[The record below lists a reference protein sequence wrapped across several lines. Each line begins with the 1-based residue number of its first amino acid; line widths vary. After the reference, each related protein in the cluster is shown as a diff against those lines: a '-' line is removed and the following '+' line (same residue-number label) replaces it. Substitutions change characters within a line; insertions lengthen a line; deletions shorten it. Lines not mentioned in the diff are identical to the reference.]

1 VVLAD
6 PAAATP
12 VAATVAARM
21 RLVSYPAVKAWLL
34 RCADKHH
41 HVRARGLWLQAE
53 LGRCARSSL
62 SLSLSLVYQ
71 TYGTDLSHFGALW
84 STLEQYLDFHHG
96 GGGILLE

>member
-1 VVLAD
+1 MVLAD

-41 HVRARGLWLQAE
+41 HDHVSTIPS
-53 LGRCARSSL
+53 CARSGPLAASGAGAVHV
-62 SLSLSLVYQ
+62 LVVV
-71 TYGTDLSHFGALW
+71 LVLV
-84 STLEQYLDFHHG
+84 LV
-96 GGGILLE
+96 